1 MRIIRLFIVIL
12 FVISIAFTVYI
23 KLSDNADYQAPV
35 ISCNLD
41 TITASVN
48 DTDDKLL
55 SYVTANDAKDG
66 DLTDKIIVES
76 VSPFV
81 SKNTAKITY
90 AVCDSENNVA
100 KIEKDIVFYDYS
112 APEFSFSTQHV
123 YYVGATKVDLLNG
136 VSAYDCL
143 DGDITSRIVISESEI
158 NLSEP
163 GIYPVTYKVTTSKGV
178 TSEIT
183 INAYVYA
190 GRLNDV
196 ISLNSYLVYTDF
208 GKPVDAE
215 SFISLLPDKY
225 FNNED
230 NYYTYDFE
238 IIENVDYKKQ
248 GIHYIT
254 YRISRTD
261 DNEEFSEPFIIA
273 ESYLAVAVRG
283 ENK

>member
-12 FVISIAFTVYI
+12 FIISIAFTVYI

-35 ISCNLD
+35 IVCSQEK
-41 TITASVN
+41 IIASVK
-48 DTDDKLL
+48 DSDEKLL

-66 DLTDKIIVES
+66 DLTENIIIES
-76 VSPFV
+76 ISPFI

-100 KIEKDIVFYDYS
+100 KIEKDIVFFDYT
-112 APEFSFSTQHV
+112 APEFKFSTQHV
-123 YYVGATKVDLLNG
+123 YYVGATKVELLNG
-136 VSAYDCL
+136 VTAYDSL
-143 DGDITSRIVISESEI
+143 DGDISSRIVISDSEI

-163 GIYPVTYKVTTSKGV
+163 GIYPVTYKVATSKGV
-178 TSEIT
+178 TAEIT
-183 INAYVYA
+183 VNAYVYA
-190 GRLNDV
+190 SRLTDV
-196 ISLNSYLVYTDF
+196 IPLKSYLVYTDF
-208 GKPVDAE
+208 GKAIDAE
-215 SFISLLPDKY
+215 SYITSIPDKY

-230 NYYTYDFE
+230 SLYRYDFE

-248 GIHYIT
+248 GIHYVT
-254 YRISRTD
+254 YRISRID
-261 DNEEFSEPFIIA
+261 ENEEFSEPFVIA